1 MKMKKKK
8 SKNKKSVSEI
18 ILEHGKFMNE
28 PKLAEEIK
36 KEIKDRKGHNILLQD
51 IRVNLLYL
59 LRREKIKRK
68 KEGKLYRYYIK
79 KG

>member
-1 MKMKKKK
+1 MKKKK
-8 SKNKKSVSEI
+8 SKNKKSISEI

-36 KEIKDRKGHNILLQD
+36 KEIKDRKGHNIPLQD

-79 KG
+79 NG